1 MKENNIK
8 VVGVPEKSGEKEMKI
23 KYRSEKMSTK
33 KTTQNVA
40 QMLLNYRQTAEFLG
54 ISVNHL
60 IRLNNA
66 EKIPAPI
73 RMGKSIRFN
82 QQELQNWINAG
93 GPSRNQWQRMK
104 GE

>member
-1 MKENNIK
+1 
-8 VVGVPEKSGEKEMKI
+8 
-23 KYRSEKMSTK
+23 MSTK

-40 QMLLNYRQTAEFLG
+40 QMLLTYRQTAEFLG

-66 EKIPAPI
+66 EKIPASI

-93 GPSRNQWQRMK
+93 GPSRKQWQRMK
-104 GE
+104 GQ

>member
-1 MKENNIK
+1 
-8 VVGVPEKSGEKEMKI
+8 
-23 KYRSEKMSTK
+23 MSTK

-40 QMLLNYRQTAEFLG
+40 QMLLTYRQAAEFLG

-60 IRLNNA
+60 IRLNHA

-104 GE
+104 GQTL